1 MKTKNP
7 EVVGLQDF
15 NFLMVGAEGVEPPT
29 LSRPSACKA
38 DALNQLS
45 YAPVFRFLSAIA
57 ALDFASSLLTTVRL
71 LRRSS
76 LVRLALTGN
85 KLQNYSFLLG
95 DNCVKLP
102 LLASS
107 LPQGN
112 CGARQSFS
120 LFSPQNELRLIF
132 RFLSAIAALDFAFTG
147 NKLQTYLF
155 LKNSF
160 PEWDCKDM
168 QDFRLCKFFLIF
180 YKFLMCPAFRMTLC
194 PVGMNSKLNPNLF

>member
-1 MKTKNP
+1 MWWEQRESNP
-7 EVVGLQDF
+7 
-15 NFLMVGAEGVEPPT
+15 
-29 LSRPSACKA
+29 RPSACKA

-76 LVRLALTGN
+76 LVRLTLTGN
-85 KLQNYSFLLG
+85 KLQTYLSLLG

-132 RFLSAIAALDFAFTG
+132 RFLSAIAALDFASSLLTTVRLLRRSSLVRLALTG

-155 LKNSF
+155 LKNYF

-168 QDFRLCKFFLIF
+168 QDFRLCKFF
-180 YKFLMCPAFRMTLC
+180 
-194 PVGMNSKLNPNLF
+194 